1 MSPTSFSTSFSS
13 SSHDLLQ
20 TWLLLSTHI
29 PKLSKSCIRADSHPD
44 LHSRS
49 PSQFETWSEE
59 LLETVLSFDGQT
71 HRIVDGSYAR
81 PTINNIDHTT
91 TTTNGNGDSSPLAES
106 TQVARMAQIALEA
119 EKWDA
124 HNAMAGSF
132 IRLLTELD
140 CRGICRGKSGGRA
153 VYAALK
159 AYFEPELVQSGSPST
174 SLSSSPSSPGFTHHW
189 SARPVLFSSFHHTPH
204 DPSKPISEYID
215 ALLGARDRLNAVLP
229 DSEKVGES
237 CTKGVL
243 VQNLWVGEAGADA
256 GESSSSSSTYASY
269 ALYYALARSFLFSR
283 TPEPSLDM
291 CIAVLKLGDAVLR
304 ETVPDTA
311 QTLRNDDAIEIVK
324 SSGGIID
331 FKDTI
336 SQEHLGHLM
345 SFLDLLQN
353 HTQKSK
359 NVIWKRLRLPMRS
372 AEADRLDRE
381 LTLLNNTSKKIIRQ
395 KKILSR
401 WSVTGASWP
410 LELDGWTN

>member
-1 MSPTSFSTSFSS
+1 MPPSSFSTSFSS

-29 PKLSKSCIRADSHPD
+29 PKLSKSCIRADSHPN
-44 LHSRS
+44 LRSRS

-81 PTINNIDHTT
+81 PTINIIDHTTTT

-106 TQVARMAQIALEA
+106 SLTTTQVARMAQIVLEA

-124 HNAMAGSF
+124 HNAMAGSL
-132 IRLLTELD
+132 IRHLTELD
-140 CRGICRGKSGGRA
+140 CRGIYRGKSGGRD

-159 AYFEPELVQSGSPST
+159 AYFEPELVQSGLLSTFPS

-243 VQNLWVGEAGADA
+243 VQNLWVGEVGADA
-256 GESSSSSSTYASY
+256 GESSSSLSTYASY

-304 ETVPDTA
+304 ETVPETA
-311 QTLRNDDAIEIVK
+311 QTLRNDDTIEIVK

-331 FKDTI
+331 FKETI

-359 NVIWKRLRLPMRS
+359 NVIRKQLSLPMRS

-381 LTLLNNTSKKIIRQ
+381 LTLIK
-395 KKILSR
+395 
-401 WSVTGASWP
+401 
-410 LELDGWTN
+410 